1 MFRKPKQRNLRGRTD
16 IDNTED
22 DQSNVSNAPSTVIQ
36 QQTVTTKTVIK
47 KTEVPK
53 SLLSFGDDEGDTE
66 EFKVNKTR
74 ESRKMAKE
82 VKKQQQQLHSSS
94 IDSKPNVVI
103 QQTTTTTSIIEETIT
118 PKEENNNN
126 GEIQIKFKPL
136 QIIGNK
142 SSTNSFTSSNADL
155 QRLRKEM
162 KVLNG
167 PEGDIPDL
175 DDIQEILE
183 GNDNEDDSTLD
194 DTERSVKVMLRS
206 GVIPDSTMI
215 HAARKRRQMAR
226 EMGVPGDYI
235 SLNTAAE
242 NGNDRKS
249 RLVRDDENDASDDS
263 GNEDPH
269 IVSMDRNKTR
279 AESERQKNRDRF
291 LELEQGS
298 DNEEDEEEF
307 RRFER
312 EQIRKGVSSKIS
324 TMSAIKTLASSS
336 SKSQVGVIR
345 RRLECNSSVQLSQSQ
360 TENSSSSLVE
370 PQPMEVEVIR
380 ELPPLELPPVTFDHI
395 RDRLLDSL
403 KSIKE
408 LNEKHKIDYEKV
420 NQAYEVSQL
429 SLQQNTIDYPQMEK
443 SYQFYQQCRAYVY
456 SFLECY
462 NEKMVTIINLE
473 ERWLQLYKQ
482 RADMIVTR
490 RQEDFK
496 DQCHEYSIQ
505 KATAFINGTLTTND
519 FRTILDQKRQRRATE
534 REARRLRRRK
544 DREQT
549 STQHFD
555 GMSTDDEENQS
566 DINLFLKQKQ
576 EIITEAEH
584 LLDDVSDE
592 FSQYK
597 NIKTIFEQWK
607 YQQNET
613 YTDAFIEI
621 CLPKVF
627 SPLIRREIIDWKPF
641 ETSCR
646 AIEDYNWYQNLLF
659 YGVKDGR
666 NEDED
671 FQFIPLIIEKVI
683 IPKLTNIIAHIYDPL
698 SLKQTTN
705 LVKTIENIFQTYPT
719 MTDDSK
725 NVQNLLKAIVDR
737 LQRSLDDDIYI
748 PLYPKEIIA
757 LGSSRTSSNNSAIMA
772 TEFFFRQYWT
782 CVKLLGNITLWSQI
796 LSLKTILDLSIDGLL
811 NRYILVSLKNMDLIS
826 NEMITRCLLLAKCF
840 PIKQW
845 FDNNKTILQNQLTDT
860 TLPAL
865 ENFCL
870 FLKQLA
876 QEYSTQI
883 FSANDKD
890 KKIYKENI
898 RQIRVIFVH
907 LHALDHALELTNEY
921 EIK

>member
-1 MFRKPKQRNLRGRTD
+1 
-16 IDNTED
+16 
-22 DQSNVSNAPSTVIQ
+22 
-36 QQTVTTKTVIK
+36 
-47 KTEVPK
+47 
-53 SLLSFGDDEGDTE
+53 
-66 EFKVNKTR
+66 
-74 ESRKMAKE
+74 
-82 VKKQQQQLHSSS
+82 
-94 IDSKPNVVI
+94 
-103 QQTTTTTSIIEETIT
+103 
-118 PKEENNNN
+118 
-126 GEIQIKFKPL
+126 
-136 QIIGNK
+136 
-142 SSTNSFTSSNADL
+142 
-155 QRLRKEM
+155 M

-183 GNDNEDDSTLD
+183 GNDDEDDRTLD

-312 EQIRKGVSSKIS
+312 EQIRKG
-324 TMSAIKTLASSS
+324 
-336 SKSQVGVIR
+336 
-345 RRLECNSSVQLSQSQ
+345 LSQSQ

-519 FRTILDQKRQRRATE
+519 FRTVLDQKRQRRATE

>member
-16 IDNTED
+16 IDNNED
-22 DQSNVSNAPSTVIQ
+22 DQSNVSNTQSIVIQQ
-36 QQTVTTKTVIK
+36 QQTVTTTQTVIK
-47 KTEVPK
+47 KPDIPK

-74 ESRKMAKE
+74 ESRKMTKE
-82 VKKQQQQLHSSS
+82 IKKTHQQHVPN
-94 IDSKPNVVI
+94 DSKPNITIEQTTIVEEI
-103 QQTTTTTSIIEETIT
+103 ITTTTKET
-118 PKEENNNN
+118 NNSNS
-126 GEIQIKFKPL
+126 GELEIKFKPL
-136 QIIGNK
+136 QIVGNK
-142 SSTNSFTSSNADL
+142 PSAISFTSTNTDL

-167 PEGDIPDL
+167 QEADSADL
-175 DDIQEILE
+175 DDIE
-183 GNDNEDDSTLD
+183 GIFEGDDNDEDINELD
-194 DTERSVKVMLRS
+194 DTQRSVKLMLRS

-226 EMGVPGDYI
+226 EMGVPDDYI
-235 SLNTAAE
+235 SLNNTGE
-242 NGNDRKS
+242 NGNNTTSNRKS
-249 RLVRDDENDASDDS
+249 RLVRDEEHDASDASDT
-263 GNEDPH
+263 EDPH

-298 DNEEDEEEF
+298 DNDEDEEEF
-307 RRFER
+307 RRFEH
-312 EQIRKGVSSKIS
+312 EQIRKGVSSKL
-324 TMSAIKTLASSS
+324 TAINALASSS

-345 RRLECNSSVQLSQSQ
+345 QMRK
-360 TENSSSSLVE
+360 TSSSLGE
-370 PQPMEVEVIR
+370 SQPMEIEITR
-380 ELPPLELPPVTFDHI
+380 ELPPVELPPVTFDHI
-395 RDRLLDSL
+395 RDRLRTSL
-403 KSIKE
+403 KSVTE
-408 LNEKHKIDYEKV
+408 SNEKHKMEYEKV
-420 NQAYEVSQL
+420 NQAYEASQT
-429 SLQQNTIDYPQMEK
+429 SLEQNIIDYPQMEK
-443 SYQFYQQCRAYVY
+443 AYQFYQQCRAYVY

-462 NEKMVTIINLE
+462 NEKMMTIKNLE

-482 RADMIVTR
+482 RTDMIITR
-490 RQEDFK
+490 RQEDVK
-496 DQCHEYSIQ
+496 DQCMEYSTV
-505 KATAFINGTLTTND
+505 KAAALVNGTLTTND
-519 FRTILDQKRQRRATE
+519 FRTALDQKRQRRATE

-549 STQHFD
+549 TNQHFD

-566 DINLFLKQKQ
+566 DISSFLTQKQ
-576 EIITEAEH
+576 EILNEAEH
-584 LLDDVSDE
+584 VLDDVSDE
-592 FSQYK
+592 FSQYR

-607 YQQNET
+607 YEQNDT
-613 YTDAFIEI
+613 YTDAYIEI

-627 SPLIRREIIDWKPF
+627 SPLIRKETIDWKPF
-641 ETSCR
+641 EAPCR
-646 AIEDYNWYQNLLF
+646 AIEDHQWYQDLLF
-659 YGVKDGR
+659 YGTKDGR
-666 NEDED
+666 NENED
-671 FQFIPLIIEKVI
+671 FQFVPLIIEKVI
-683 IPKLTNIIAHIYDPL
+683 IPKLTIIIENIYDPL

-705 LVKTIENIFQTYPT
+705 LVKIIENIFQTYPT

-725 NVQNLLKAIVDR
+725 NVKTLLKSIVDR

-757 LGSSRTSSNNSAIMA
+757 LGSSRISSNNSAIIA

-811 NRYILVSLKNMDLIS
+811 NRYILLALKQMDLTS
-826 NEMITRCLLLAKCF
+826 NEMITRCLVLAKCF

-845 FDNNKTILQNQLTDT
+845 FDNNKTILNNQLNDT

-870 FLKQLA
+870 FLKQLT
-876 QEYSTQI
+876 QEYSTLI

-890 KKIYKENI
+890 KKMYKENI

>member
-1 MFRKPKQRNLRGRTD
+1 
-16 IDNTED
+16 
-22 DQSNVSNAPSTVIQ
+22 
-36 QQTVTTKTVIK
+36 
-47 KTEVPK
+47 
-53 SLLSFGDDEGDTE
+53 
-66 EFKVNKTR
+66 
-74 ESRKMAKE
+74 MAKE

-183 GNDNEDDSTLD
+183 GNDDEDDRTLD

-519 FRTILDQKRQRRATE
+519 FRTVLDQKRQRRATE

-555 GMSTDDEENQS
+555 G
-566 DINLFLKQKQ
+566 
-576 EIITEAEH
+576 
-584 LLDDVSDE
+584 
-592 FSQYK
+592 
-597 NIKTIFEQWK
+597 
-607 YQQNET
+607 
-613 YTDAFIEI
+613 
-621 CLPKVF
+621 
-627 SPLIRREIIDWKPF
+627 
-641 ETSCR
+641 
-646 AIEDYNWYQNLLF
+646 
-659 YGVKDGR
+659 
-666 NEDED
+666 
-671 FQFIPLIIEKVI
+671 
-683 IPKLTNIIAHIYDPL
+683 
-698 SLKQTTN
+698 
-705 LVKTIENIFQTYPT
+705 
-719 MTDDSK
+719 
-725 NVQNLLKAIVDR
+725 
-737 LQRSLDDDIYI
+737 
-748 PLYPKEIIA
+748 
-757 LGSSRTSSNNSAIMA
+757 
-772 TEFFFRQYWT
+772 
-782 CVKLLGNITLWSQI
+782 
-796 LSLKTILDLSIDGLL
+796 
-811 NRYILVSLKNMDLIS
+811 
-826 NEMITRCLLLAKCF
+826 
-840 PIKQW
+840 
-845 FDNNKTILQNQLTDT
+845 
-860 TLPAL
+860 
-865 ENFCL
+865 
-870 FLKQLA
+870 
-876 QEYSTQI
+876 
-883 FSANDKD
+883 KD
-890 KKIYKENI
+890 K
-898 RQIRVIFVH
+898 
-907 LHALDHALELTNEY
+907 
-921 EIK
+921 

>member
-1 MFRKPKQRNLRGRTD
+1 MQRSLRGRTD
-16 IDNTED
+16 IENTED
-22 DQSNVSNAPSTVIQ
+22 DQSNVSNTQSTVIQ
-36 QQTVTTKTVIK
+36 QQTVTTKTVIQ

-82 VKKQQQQLHSSS
+82 VKKQQQLQSSS

-103 QQTTTTTSIIEETIT
+103 QQITTTTKVVEETIT
-118 PKEENNNN
+118 HKEENNNI
-126 GEIQIKFKPL
+126 GEIEIKFKPL

-142 SSTNSFTSSNADL
+142 SSTNSFSSSNPDL

-162 KVLNG
+162 KVLNE

-175 DDIQEILE
+175 DDIQGILE
-183 GNDNEDDSTLD
+183 GNDDDNDSTLD
-194 DTERSVKVMLRS
+194 DTQRSVKVMLRS

-226 EMGVPGDYI
+226 EMGVPGDYM

-242 NGNDRKS
+242 NGNDRLSNRKS
-249 RLVRDDENDASDDS
+249 RLVRDDENDVSDDS

-269 IVSMDRNKTR
+269 IVNMDRNKTR
-279 AESERQKNRDRF
+279 AENERQKNRDRF

-298 DNEEDEEEF
+298 DNDEDEEEF
-307 RRFER
+307 RRFEH
-312 EQIRKGVSSKIS
+312 EQIRKG
-324 TMSAIKTLASSS
+324 
-336 SKSQVGVIR
+336 
-345 RRLECNSSVQLSQSQ
+345 LSQSQ

-370 PQPMEVEVIR
+370 PQPMEVEITR
-380 ELPPLELPPVTFDHI
+380 ELPPLELPHITFDHI
-395 RDRLLDSL
+395 RDRLHDSL
-403 KSIKE
+403 KSITE
-408 LNEKHKIDYEKV
+408 LNEKHKIDYEKT
-420 NQAYEVSQL
+420 NQAYEASQI

-443 SYQFYQQCRAYVY
+443 SYQFYQRCRAYIY

-462 NEKMVTIINLE
+462 NEKMVTIIKLE

-482 RADMIVTR
+482 RTDMIVTR

-519 FRTILDQKRQRRATE
+519 FRTVLDQKRQRRTTE

-576 EIITEAEH
+576 EIVNEAEH

-592 FSQYK
+592 FSQYR

-627 SPLIRREIIDWKPF
+627 SPLIRREMIDWKPF
-641 ETSCR
+641 EASCR
-646 AIEDYNWYQNLLF
+646 ALEDYNWYQDLLF
-659 YGVKDGR
+659 YAVKDGR

-671 FQFIPLIIEKVI
+671 FQLIPLTIEKVI
-683 IPKLTNIIAHIYDPL
+683 IPKLTIIIENIYDPL

-757 LGSSRTSSNNSAIMA
+757 LGSSRTSSNNSAIIA
-772 TEFFFRQYWT
+772 TEFFFRQYWI

-796 LSLKTILDLSIDGLL
+796 LSLKAILDLSIDGLL
-811 NRYILVSLKNMDLIS
+811 NRYILVALKNMDLTS

-845 FDNNKTILQNQLTDT
+845 FDNNKIILQNQLADT

-890 KKIYKENI
+890 IKMYKENI

-907 LHALDHALELTNEY
+907 LHALDYALELTNKY

>member
-336 SKSQVGVIR
+336 SKS
-345 RRLECNSSVQLSQSQ
+345 QLSQSQ

>member
-183 GNDNEDDSTLD
+183 GNDDEDDRTLD

-519 FRTILDQKRQRRATE
+519 FRTVLDQKRQRRATE

>member
-1 MFRKPKQRNLRGRTD
+1 MFRKPKQRNLRGRID
-16 IDNTED
+16 IDNTEE
-22 DQSNVSNAPSTVIQ
+22 DQSNVSNTQSTVIQ
-36 QQTVTTKTVIK
+36 QQTVTTKTVIN

-82 VKKQQQQLHSSS
+82 VKKQQQQLQNTS

-103 QQTTTTTSIIEETIT
+103 QQTTTTTTTTTTVEETITT

-162 KVLNG
+162 KGLYR

-175 DDIQEILE
+175 DDIQGIFE
-183 GNDNEDDSTLD
+183 GNDDDDDTALD
-194 DTERSVKVMLRS
+194 DTQRSVKVMLRS

-226 EMGVPGDYI
+226 EMGGVPGDYI
-235 SLNTAAE
+235 SVNTAAE

-249 RLVRDDENDASDDS
+249 RLIRDDENDVSDDS

-298 DNEEDEEEF
+298 DNDEDEEEF
-307 RRFER
+307 RRFEH

-324 TMSAIKTLASSS
+324 AVSTIKTLASSS
-336 SKSQVGVIR
+336 SKSQF
-345 RRLECNSSVQLSQSQ
+345 SQSQ
-360 TENSSSSLVE
+360 TENLSSSLVE
-370 PQPMEVEVIR
+370 PQPMEVEITR
-380 ELPPLELPPVTFDHI
+380 ELPPLELPPVTFDDI
-395 RDRLLDSL
+395 RDRLNDSL
-403 KSIKE
+403 KSITE
-408 LNEKHKIDYEKV
+408 SHEKHKIDYEKI
-420 NQAYEVSQL
+420 NQAYDASHI

-462 NEKMVTIINLE
+462 NEKMVIIINLE

-482 RADMIVTR
+482 RTDMIVTR

-519 FRTILDQKRQRRATE
+519 FRTVLDQKRQRRATE

-566 DINLFLKQKQ
+566 DINLFLTQKQ
-576 EIITEAEH
+576 EIINEAEH
-584 LLDDVSDE
+584 LFDDVSDE
-592 FSQYK
+592 YSQYK
-597 NIKTIFEQWK
+597 NIKIIFEQWK

-621 CLPKVF
+621 CLPKLF

-666 NEDED
+666 NEVED
-671 FQFIPLIIEKVI
+671 FQFIPLIVEKVI
-683 IPKLTNIIAHIYDPL
+683 IPKLTSIIENIYDPL
-698 SLKQTTN
+698 SSKQTKN

-725 NVQNLLKAIVDR
+725 NVQTLLKAIVDR

-757 LGSSRTSSNNSAIMA
+757 LGSSRISSNNSSITA

-811 NRYILVSLKNMDLIS
+811 NRYILIALKNMDLTS

-845 FDNNKTILQNQLTDT
+845 FDNNKTILHNQLTDT

-865 ENFCL
+865 ESFCL

-890 KKIYKENI
+890 KKMYKENI